1 MLIDSLAFT
10 LEKSGCLDT
19 FWGKLDAGEDAT
31 LGVAA
36 SARPFLV
43 AARFAHAPQPTLVV
57 VAGEDAAVAFAR
69 NVAAY
74 VGEERVLRFPERAD
88 YPFDPKPADRRVI
101 AQRMEAAWALKSGR
115 DIEQLLVARG
125 ELSGS
130 AREIVQM
137 AKERHVPVKE
147 VDRARLDAITRNHQG
162 MLAFASAYRYSTVE
176 DMLDLARERGEA
188 PFLILLDGITDPH
201 NLGAIIRTA
210 ECAGAHGVI
219 VQERR
224 AVGLT
229 PAAVKASAGA
239 VEYLPVARVT
249 NLTST
254 IERLKREGVWTY
266 AADMDGEDY
275 ADLDLSGPIALVIG
289 AEGEGVSRRV
299 LESCDRTI
307 SVPIRG
313 KLDSLNASVAAGVL
327 MYAVLR
333 AR

>member
-1 MLIDSLAFT
+1 MDKERKEKTARVQDAEADGIIEGRNAVIEALRAGTTIDKIFIQKGETDKT
-10 LEKSGCLDT
+10 LGHIASTARAAGVVVVDADKR
-19 FWGKLDAGEDAT
+19 KLDFMSRT
-31 LGVAA
+31 H
-36 SARPFLV
+36 
-43 AARFAHAPQPTLVV
+43 AHQ
-57 VAGEDAAVAFAR
+57 G
-69 NVAAY
+69 
-74 VGEERVLRFPERAD
+74 
-88 YPFDPKPADRRVI
+88 VI
-101 AQRMEAAWALKSGR
+101 ALTSVREYVSVE
-115 DIEQLLVARG
+115 DILNI
-125 ELSGS
+125 
-130 AREIVQM
+130 AREKGENPLIVVCD
-137 AKERHVPVKE
+137 E
-147 VDRARLDAITRNHQG
+147 I
-162 MLAFASAYRYSTVE
+162 S
-176 DMLDLARERGEA
+176 
-188 PFLILLDGITDPH
+188 DPH